1 MVVNHNIV
9 HPIPTLSTD
18 GELWCKK
25 NGACGSTGST
35 EGSCA
40 GRSDPW
46 HQNHPKSI
54 EIQKHKLSHAQCRNA
69 TPLGIETSPNDLEGL
84 PGVPVRSGK
93 SLQWHSVPVLAR
105 RCENSRFC
113 QKMDPGWPE
122 CLWSSGFDHFRSICH
137 SQNLAKSFQ
146 APFYCPSL
154 TDTPRCVHKENLRA
168 ACRMMSCKV
177 SKNLTPQVWSQD
189 RTHFAFRFLDL
200 LPVSV
205 AVSLP
210 ISKCVC
216 AMFHHLSPRSL
227 ERFRRRRRFRFL
239 VQRRCDG
246 RFTMRSDEKNVEFQQ
261 VSDSFRYIVSLS
273 ISFNIF
279 QYPSISFNP
288 QWHARFGKTCST
300 ACLLQMLGQP
310 SLVACTGPA
319 CELSQAGHADP
330 VSLKRAEIE
339 KLNGWNQHL
348 SGCLCGCLNPQNRQ
362 AEHRVS
368 KMFQQNVPKKRN
380 FILWSDFVLLAQW
393 IGSREMPMSGA
404 RLRSTSTS
412 RRVGKLRQMWQI
424 WQFPSLSSLEVTIR
438 SFYPQVAMGNDLRS
452 TTGITAA

>member
-1 MVVNHNIV
+1 
-9 HPIPTLSTD
+9 
-18 GELWCKK
+18 
-25 NGACGSTGST
+25 
-35 EGSCA
+35 
-40 GRSDPW
+40 
-46 HQNHPKSI
+46 
-54 EIQKHKLSHAQCRNA
+54 
-69 TPLGIETSPNDLEGL
+69 
-84 PGVPVRSGK
+84 
-93 SLQWHSVPVLAR
+93 
-105 RCENSRFC
+105 
-113 QKMDPGWPE
+113 
-122 CLWSSGFDHFRSICH
+122 
-137 SQNLAKSFQ
+137 
-146 APFYCPSL
+146 
-154 TDTPRCVHKENLRA
+154 
-168 ACRMMSCKV
+168 
-177 SKNLTPQVWSQD
+177 
-189 RTHFAFRFLDL
+189 
-200 LPVSV
+200 
-205 AVSLP
+205 
-210 ISKCVC
+210 
-216 AMFHHLSPRSL
+216 
-227 ERFRRRRRFRFL
+227 
-239 VQRRCDG
+239 
-246 RFTMRSDEKNVEFQQ
+246 
-261 VSDSFRYIVSLS
+261 
-273 ISFNIF
+273 
-279 QYPSISFNP
+279 
-288 QWHARFGKTCST
+288 
-300 ACLLQMLGQP
+300 LLQMLGQP